1 MRLVPYNGLDGFQFG
16 DVRDFDDVAL
26 CERAVGVPQVV
37 KRMVRHVVVAHLQVA
52 RYVEV
57 DVRQLVYPHCLA
69 DHLLVIGRIS
79 FHSLQEPRQSCF
91 LFLVQQREKILLGLG
106 HRAAN
111 PELVIARSIRNDK
124 HHEEYTSKSRQ
135 IAPTS

>member
-1 MRLVPYNGLDGFQFG
+1 MRLVPHDGLDGFQFG
-16 DVRDFDDVAL
+16 DVRDFYDIAP
-26 CERAVGVPQVV
+26 CKRAVGVPQVV
-37 KRMVRHVVVAHLQVA
+37 KRMVGHIVIADFQVA
-52 RYVEV
+52 RHVEV
-57 DVRQLVYPHCLA
+57 YVRQLVYSHCLA